1 MSKQPKIVLDE
12 LERKTATK
20 IEECYLRITEE
31 VKNLI
36 RECFQS
42 TIKDIENIWLK
53 DKAEMNNVFM
63 DSYFRKNMSCQMGDS
78 NKNLIMPKNEFKYE
92 TQESSKQCKLLSND
106 NHMGHIVEETPTVVH
121 MMSKLQMSNCTITS
135 KTEMNNDCK
144 GSSENDGKL
153 IYNLKQMPDIAEQL
167 AINENENVN
176 ISNSISTVKNRAN
189 KYLDCTKS
197 SPIGNCYKTTTN
209 KQQKGAKLKRRN
221 RISKCLLAC
230 NVCSY
235 GSKKLKKIKQHL
247 RVVHNYENANFSY
260 HYQGTHYQCHR
271 CNYITPNMLKIKEH
285 MWNCHSETTSI
296 YDLKDPTL

>member
-53 DKAEMNNVFM
+53 DKAEMKNVFM
-63 DSYFRKNMSCQMGDS
+63 DSCFHKNMACQMEDT

-106 NHMGHIVEETPTVVH
+106 NYMGHIVEETPTIVH
-121 MMSKLQMSNCTITS
+121 KMSKLQMSNCTITS

-144 GSSENDGKL
+144 DSSENEGKL
-153 IYNLKQMPDIAEQL
+153 IHDSKQMRNIAEQL

-176 ISNSISTVKNRAN
+176 ILNSISTLKNKAN
-189 KYLDCTKS
+189 RYLDCTKS
-197 SPIGNCYKTTTN
+197 SPIGNCHKTTTN
-209 KQQKGAKLKRRN
+209 KQQKVAKLKRRKRN
-221 RISKCLLAC
+221 GISKCLLAC

-247 RVVHNYENANFSY
+247 RVVHNYENVNFSY
-260 HYQGTHYQCHR
+260 HYQCHR
-271 CNYITPNMLKIKEH
+271 CNYVSPNMLKIKEH

-296 YDLKDPTL
+296 YNLKDPTL